1 MDEEAVSLPLRHKGT
16 KAKSPTESVALGSGK
31 VHVSVLRQTN
41 GQRET
46 RTERRGKP
54 WSDMKPFEVVDIL
67 H

>member
-1 MDEEAVSLPLRHKGT
+1 MSLPLRHKGT
-16 KAKSPTESVALGSGK
+16 TAKSQTESVVFGSGK

-41 GQRET
+41 GQRES
-46 RTERRGKP
+46 RTDRLTGKP